1 MIQIPTEAI
10 GSAAMHVA
18 RDLVTSPI
26 VQSAIGTILGMAVIA
41 IAPTVFAQMLR
52 PPLVAWTYFRKPAPP
67 LIDATAAAAA
77 AA

>member
-18 RDLVTSPI
+18 RDRATSPI

-41 IAPTVFAQMLR
+41 IAPTVFAQMMR
-52 PPLVAWTYFRKPAPP
+52 PPLAAWNSFRAPAPP
-67 LIDATAAAAA
+67 IPDATAAAAA

>member
-10 GSAAMHVA
+10 GSAAVHLA

-26 VQSAIGTILGMAVIA
+26 VQSAIGTILGMTVIA
-41 IAPTVFAQMLR
+41 IAPTVFAQMMR
-52 PPLVAWTYFRKPAPP
+52 PPRAAWNSFRTPAPP
-67 LIDATAAAAA
+67 LPDATAAAAA

>member
-10 GSAAMHVA
+10 GAAAMQVA
-18 RDLVTSPI
+18 RDLAASQI

-41 IAPTVFAQMLR
+41 IAPTVFAQMMR
-52 PPLVAWTYFRKPAPP
+52 PPLAARNYFRTPAPP

>member
-1 MIQIPTEAI
+1 MIQIPTEAVS
-10 GSAAMHVA
+10 GFV
-18 RDLVTSPI
+18 RDLATSPI

-41 IAPTVFAQMLR
+41 VAPTVLAQMMR
-52 PPLVAWTYFRKPAPP
+52 PPVAVWSYFRTPAAP